1 MAEKNQQ
8 FAAAN
13 GYSRNDAESATLQSE
28 EELKRQKRIKMAIY
42 ISIFVVFQIIV
53 ITTMSLTVMKVK
65 TPKFRLGS
73 NINVQSF
80 ESVPATPSFDMKFT
94 TQIRIKNSANWGSY
108 KFNAANVT
116 FLYQGMTVGVI
127 DIEKGKVGWLSTI
140 KRNAEVS
147 LNSSA
152 ITGSNLG
159 SELSSG
165 VLTLNSVGRLNGKVA
180 IMFIMKK
187 KKATNMNCTIAFD
200 VAAKTLK
207 SLQCK

>member
-1 MAEKNQQ
+1 MPEQNYPTYPLGP
-8 FAAAN
+8 AN
-13 GYSRNDAESATLQSE
+13 GHTRSDGESQLSAD
-28 EELKRQKRIKMAIY
+28 ELKRKKKIKMAIY

-65 TPKFRLGS
+65 TPKFRLGDT
-73 NINVQSF
+73 NFQSF
-80 ESVPATPSFDMKFT
+80 ESTPSFHLKFT

-108 KFNAANVT
+108 KFKASNVT
-116 FLYQGMTVGVI
+116 FLYQDQTLGEI
-127 DIEKGKVGWLSTI
+127 NIEKGKVGWLSTI
-140 KRNAEVS
+140 KRTANVS

-152 ITGSNLG
+152 INGSNLG
-159 SELSSG
+159 SNG

-200 VAAKTLK
+200 VTARTLQ
-207 SLQCK
+207 SLNCK

>member
-1 MAEKNQQ
+1 
-8 FAAAN
+8 
-13 GYSRNDAESATLQSE
+13 
-28 EELKRQKRIKMAIY
+28 
-42 ISIFVVFQIIV
+42 
-53 ITTMSLTVMKVK
+53 MSLTVKKVK
-65 TPKFRLGS
+65 TPKFRLGG

-108 KFNAANVT
+108 KFNATNVT
-116 FLYQGMTVGVI
+116 FQYQGPTVGVI
-127 DIEKGKVGWLSTI
+127 DMAKGKVGWLSTI
-140 KRNAEVS
+140 KRNVEVS
-147 LNSSA
+147 FSSSA
-152 ITGSNLG
+152 IAGSNLG

-207 SLQCK
+207 SVECK

>member
-1 MAEKNQQ
+1 MPEQNYPTYPLGP
-8 FAAAN
+8 AN
-13 GYSRNDAESATLQSE
+13 GHTRSDGESQLSAD
-28 EELKRQKRIKMAIY
+28 ELKRKKKIKMAIY

-65 TPKFRLGS
+65 TPKFRLG
-73 NINVQSF
+73 NITFQSF
-80 ESVPATPSFDMKFT
+80 ESTPSFDLKFA

-108 KFNAANVT
+108 KFKASNVT
-116 FLYQGMTVGVI
+116 FQHQGQTLGTI

-140 KRNAEVS
+140 KRNADVS
-147 LNSSA
+147 LSSSA
-152 ITGSNLG
+152 INGSNL
-159 SELSSG
+159 ESSNG
-165 VLTLNSVGRLNGKVA
+165 VLTLNSVGRLEGKVA

-200 VAAKTLK
+200 VNARTLQ